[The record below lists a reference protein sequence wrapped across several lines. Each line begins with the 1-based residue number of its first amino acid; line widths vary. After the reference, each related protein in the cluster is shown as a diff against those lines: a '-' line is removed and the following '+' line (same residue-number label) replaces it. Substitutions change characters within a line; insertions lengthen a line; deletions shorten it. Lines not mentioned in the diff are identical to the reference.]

1 MKRGV
6 LVTACCVLALLAAC
20 NKKEA
25 PTPPPPETFV
35 SGDVDYDRDNLLN
48 LARGASVVSRT
59 AELGLENS
67 AAHAIDGDWL
77 TFWKSAPNGPEQT
90 LAFALPTRSRI
101 DHLGAILSS
110 NPHEIPLQIRFD
122 ASDDA
127 AAWREVA
134 TLVPKLQNG
143 PQLISVKPFDAAY
156 VRVRTEGATGYYSVL
171 YSVIAKGSELAPR
184 VQPSVDGCWTIN
196 GMPSRFVQHGSRV
209 SGVIGGDSPMYVS
222 GATDGRVVRLMW
234 TRGPMWGWALL
245 ALDPRRRELTGVR
258 WHERVGGL
266 TAGDGWFGTPCVGPP
281 TSAAAA
287 GVGGATLDE
296 TQIAATVLQRA
307 GQWVAYSDDSLGI
320 LTALIARLPSRQFRV
335 TAPARSRAA
344 TLPRVEFEVVQPKT
358 ITEPQRVLADG
369 VALHL
374 R

>member
-6 LVTACCVLALLAAC
+6 LQAACCVLALLAAC
-20 NKKEA
+20 NGKE
-25 PTPPPPETFV
+25 TPPPPEETFV

-48 LARGASVVSRT
+48 LARGASVVSRS

-77 TFWKSAPNGPEQT
+77 TFWKSAPNGQEQT
-90 LAFALPTRSRI
+90 LAFALPARSRI
-101 DHLGAILSS
+101 DHLGAIVSS
-110 NPHEIPLQIRFD
+110 NPHEIPLRIHFD
-122 ASDDA
+122 ASDDTA
-127 AAWREVA
+127 SWREVA

-143 PQLISVKPFDAAY
+143 PQLVRVEPFDAAF
-156 VRVRTEGATGYYSVL
+156 VRVRTEGVTGYYSVL
-171 YSVIAKGSELAPR
+171 YSVIARGSELAPR
-184 VQPSVDGCWTIN
+184 AQPTVDGCWTIN

-234 TRGPMWGWALL
+234 SRGPMWGWALL
-245 ALDPRRRELTGVR
+245 ALDPRRRGLTGVR
-258 WHERVGGL
+258 WHERVSGL
-266 TAGDGWFGTPCVGPP
+266 TAGDGWFGTPCEAAGFSLPDE
-281 TSAAAA
+281 TEIAAA
-287 GVGGATLDE
+287 
-296 TQIAATVLQRA
+296 ILQRA
-307 GQWVAYSDDSLGI
+307 GQWVAYSDDSIGI
-320 LTALIARLPSRQFRV
+320 LHALLARLPSRQFRI
-335 TAPARSRAA
+335 TAPARPRGI
-344 TLPRVEFEVVQPKT
+344 TLPRVPFEVVRPKT

>member
-6 LVTACCVLALLAAC
+6 LVAACCVLALLAAC
-20 NKKEA
+20 KEKESPA
-25 PTPPPPETFV
+25 PPPPETFV
-35 SGDVDYDRDNLLN
+35 SGDVDYDGDNLLN
-48 LARGASVVSRT
+48 LVRGASVISRT

-77 TFWKSAPNGPEQT
+77 TFWKSAPNGQEQT
-90 LAFALPTRSRI
+90 LAFALPARSRI
-101 DHLGAILSS
+101 DHLGAIVSS
-110 NPHEIPLQIRFD
+110 NPHEIPLQIHFD

-127 AAWREVA
+127 ATWRQVG

-143 PQLISVKPFDAAY
+143 PQLVSVKPFDAAY
-156 VRVRTEGATGYYSVL
+156 VRVRTEGVTGYYSIL
-171 YSVIAKGSELAPR
+171 YSVIAKGRELAPR

-196 GMPSRFVQHGSRV
+196 GMPSRLVQHGSRV

-222 GATDGRVVRLMW
+222 GATDGRVARLMW

-245 ALDPRRRELTGVR
+245 ALDPQRRELTGVR

-266 TAGDGWFGTPCVGPP
+266 TVGDGWFGTPTQCTVPVP
-281 TSAAAA
+281 
-287 GVGGATLDE
+287 DE
-296 TQIAATVLQRA
+296 IQIAAMILQRA
-307 GQWVAYSDDSLGI
+307 GQWVAYSDDSRDI
-320 LTALIARLPSRQFRV
+320 LNALVARLPSRQFRV
-335 TAPARSRAA
+335 TAPARS
-344 TLPRVEFEVVQPKT
+344 LKT